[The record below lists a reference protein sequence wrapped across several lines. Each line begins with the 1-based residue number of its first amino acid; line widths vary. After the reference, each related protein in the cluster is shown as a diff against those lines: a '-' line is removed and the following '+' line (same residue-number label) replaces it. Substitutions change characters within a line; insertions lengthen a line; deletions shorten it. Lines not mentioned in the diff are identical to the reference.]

1 MRGITDPELQ
11 PGCELWSVTTGRLK
25 LLRKSSRDAAK
36 FMGDREGFVCV
47 NITPDGRMIWFFESE
62 NAAKIARNEAE
73 AIGIVCGSNICR
85 FVVAADGVPEF
96 ADDRYGNR

>member
-1 MRGITDPELQ
+1 MRKTVYVELH
-11 PGCELWSVTTGRLK
+11 PGCELWSVATGK
-25 LLRKSSRDAAK
+25 LNMLRKASRDAVK